1 LKYKKD
7 CQAFINKFI
16 VNAVTKLGH
25 IYKTKIHLEMFFAC
39 SIAGK
44 LLSRYCPKAINPK
57 KKKLWPAFRIHMTI
71 SNYWA

>member
-57 KKKLWPAFRIHMTI
+57 KKKTFVTPTI
-71 SNYWA
+71 YLVGALLS